1 MAFRVSVSA
10 KAKRDLDG
18 ILAWLLAEEAGETG
32 LRWFQGLKNALAS
45 LANLPERC
53 PLAPENRS
61 FSFEVRQLLYGHKP
75 HTYRILF
82 TIEADTVTILHVRHG
97 RRRRLS
103 H

>member
-53 PLAPENRS
+53 PLAPENR
-61 FSFEVRQLLYGHKP
+61 HKP

-82 TIEADTVTILHVRHG
+82 TIEADIVTILHVRHG